1 MGTHSELQSNY
12 PNGTYV
18 SFCKKQQTAE
28 AEQQQEVIEFDEDA
42 IEAEM
47 AANPIDEITKKKTS
61 SFRKS

>member
-1 MGTHSELQSNY
+1 
-12 PNGTYV
+12 
-18 SFCKKQQTAE
+18 
-28 AEQQQEVIEFDEDA
+28 VIEFDEDA